1 MIREEEVYK
10 IGKIGKPHGVKGEVT
25 FTFDDDIFDR
35 VDAEYLIL
43 RIDGILVPFFME
55 EYRFRT
61 DESALVKF
69 CDIDTQERAREL
81 TNCEVFFPRQ
91 LADDDVEHLSWAQI
105 IGYRLIDDNT
115 GATVGEIH
123 AIDDSTINML
133 FEVVNQEGKEILI
146 PASEELITE
155 INTQHREIHANLP
168 EGLLEL

>member
-10 IGKIGKPHGVKGEVT
+10 IGRIGKPHGVKGEVT

-91 LADDDVEHLSWAQI
+91 LADGDEEHLSWAQI

-115 GATVGEIH
+115 GTTIGEIH
-123 AIDDSTINML
+123 SIDDSTINML
-133 FEVVNQEGKEILI
+133 FEVINQEGKEILI
-146 PASEELITE
+146 PASEDLITE
-155 INTQHREIHANLP
+155 INTQQREIHVNLP

>member
-115 GATVGEIH
+115 GAIVGEIH